1 MPEKAIRVEF
11 LIRKSLMKTGI
22 KYSSKRR
29 QVMLEAVIRKVLKSY
44 KGKQLNLD
52 SSATVNVIT
61 KDIMT
66 AIVNDCYYLNLGNFP
81 KNKYE
86 NDRDNL

>member
-1 MPEKAIRVEF
+1 
-11 LIRKSLMKTGI
+11 
-22 KYSSKRR
+22 
-29 QVMLEAVIRKVLKSY
+29 MLEAVIRKVLQSY

-52 SSATVNVIT
+52 SSAAVNAIT

-86 NDRDNL
+86 NDREKV

>member
-1 MPEKAIRVEF
+1 
-11 LIRKSLMKTGI
+11 MKTGI
-22 KYSSKRR
+22 RYSDKRS

-52 SSATVNVIT
+52 SSAAVDAMT

-66 AIVNDCYYLNLGNFP
+66 AIVNECYYLNLGNFP
-81 KNKYE
+81 KNKYK
-86 NDRDNL
+86 NDRDNV

>member
-1 MPEKAIRVEF
+1 
-11 LIRKSLMKTGI
+11 MKTGI
-22 KYSSKRR
+22 RYSDKRS

-52 SSATVNVIT
+52 SSAAVDAMT

-66 AIVNDCYYLNLGNFP
+66 AIVNECYYLNLGNFP
-81 KNKYE
+81 INKYK
-86 NDRDNL
+86 NDRDNV

>member
-1 MPEKAIRVEF
+1 
-11 LIRKSLMKTGI
+11 
-22 KYSSKRR
+22 
-29 QVMLEAVIRKVLKSY
+29 MLEVVIKKVLNSF

-52 SSATVNVIT
+52 SSATVDVIT

-86 NDRDNL
+86 NDRDNV

>member
-1 MPEKAIRVEF
+1 MPAKAIKVEF

-29 QVMLEAVIRKVLKSY
+29 QAMLEAVIRKVLKSY

-52 SSATVNVIT
+52 SSAAVNVIT

>member
-1 MPEKAIRVEF
+1 
-11 LIRKSLMKTGI
+11 MKTGI
-22 KYSSKRR
+22 RYSNKRSR
-29 QVMLEAVIRKVLKSY
+29 IMLEAVIRKVLQSY

-52 SSATVNVIT
+52 SSAAVNAIT

-86 NDRDNL
+86 NDREKV

>member
-1 MPEKAIRVEF
+1 MPEKAIKVEF

>member
-1 MPEKAIRVEF
+1 MPAKAIKVEF

>member
-1 MPEKAIRVEF
+1 
-11 LIRKSLMKTGI
+11 MKTGI

-29 QVMLEAVIRKVLKSY
+29 QAMLEAVIRKVLKSY

-52 SSATVNVIT
+52 SSAAVNVIT

-86 NDRDNL
+86 NDRDNV